1 MKYLLVV
8 LISAVLLLQTTAI
21 GISVYAQNNSGSNAT
36 TSSMQNQTAATLTGQ
51 PESVLLNKTTIP
63 AEQTTITVNQTT
75 EQIQGQADLQPIG
88 NLTIVEQTPQ
98 LSNFEN
104 ETMVESTGP
113 AVTTI
118 VNQTTVPFN
127 QTTLGTGQAEELQ
140 QTGNQSNQTSQQQQ
154 QQPPAQ
160 QQQQQ
165 PPAQQQQQQ
174 PAQQQQNQS
183 NQTSQQQQNQSSQ
196 NQGPLEQLGESLGNI
211 VGG

>member
-1 MKYLLVV
+1 M
-8 LISAVLLLQTTAI
+8 LLLQTIATSTSI
-21 GISVYAQNNSGSNAT
+21 YAQNNSSSNT
-36 TSSMQNQTAATLTGQ
+36 NMSSIQNQTAATLTGQ

-63 AEQTTITVNQTT
+63 AEQTIVTVNQTT

-88 NLTIVEQTPQ
+88 NQTIVEQAPQ

-104 ETMVESTGP
+104 KTMVESTGP

-154 QQPPAQ
+154 QQP
-160 QQQQQ
+160 
-165 PPAQQQQQQ
+165 
-174 PAQQQQNQS
+174 
-183 NQTSQQQQNQSSQ
+183 NQSSQ
-196 NQGPLEQLGESLGNI
+196 NQGPLEQLGESTGNI
-211 VGG
+211 VGGGGGQ

>member
-1 MKYLLVV
+1 MFINNVITILPMKYLLVV
-8 LISAVLLLQTTAI
+8 LISTALLLQTTAI

-36 TSSMQNQTAATLTGQ
+36 SSSMQNQTAATLTGQ

-63 AEQTTITVNQTT
+63 AEQTTVTVDQTT

-88 NLTIVEQTPQ
+88 NQTIVEQAPQ

-104 ETMVESTGP
+104 ETMLEATGP

-127 QTTLGTGQAEELQ
+127 QTTLGLGQTEELQ

-154 QQPPAQ
+154 QQP
-160 QQQQQ
+160 
-165 PPAQQQQQQ
+165 
-174 PAQQQQNQS
+174 
-183 NQTSQQQQNQSSQ
+183 SQQQTGNQSSQ